1 MGFASGLAA
10 KNLIQRPG
18 RTIFSIL
25 GITVGIATVVL
36 VFAMDHNTMVGRQRK
51 AKDVEWQ
58 ADVEVRPKS
67 GMKSARRELT
77 KLKGI
82 ERVSAHFQQDVL
94 FHGSGP
100 GSDRSEGRLPERET
114 IRLFAMEAEIAAA
127 LGVYQLREG
136 RDIAPD
142 SSQRECLLG
151 AKLAEDS
158 GVGVGDQIFLSRPR
172 RAAKEICVEG
182 EFKKLGIPSPEPI
195 DYPLT
200 VVGLLEA
207 EKIGRRSGGK
217 MVVVD
222 YDRGRELF
230 EGVKIVES
238 YWVKKNPDSS
248 IENLQANLGEQFS
261 FDFSTGVVVGQSAD
275 ERAFR
280 NGVRLAGLF
289 AMVLGLYVIFHTLS
303 MSLVERVREVGML
316 NALGATRKQIALI
329 FFIEALFISLAG
341 GFFGVLFGLLGADRL
356 LNWGITT
363 IGVGYSIPRFTVPWA
378 TVLPLAGIG
387 VAIAL
392 IGSVYPM
399 VRARSTNTVAALRGE
414 DLGPQGGVTRGFQLF
429 TAILLLLVL
438 PGMFF
443 SIAPVIGEMSEGFLG
458 ALLAGVGVLV
468 VLIGLPL
475 IVPSILTA
483 ICSKLT
489 QPFDEWWPL
498 AGQLSARSIR
508 HSPTRISASIAAI
521 ALVTAAFV
529 SLNGMTNSL
538 RAEVEEWA
546 NRAVIGKLWVRGLPD
561 VTYDE
566 LREALGPESGVV
578 AIEAGDARVYNPFLI
593 LGMQPEEL
601 AKFGPC
607 AKDAELLKALS
618 TGQGIILSE
627 RVAEHYAKKV
637 GDAVHLNTGGHGIQS
652 FAVIAIS
659 DEYGYF
665 YSPDERLYG
674 IVASSYMQRYFC
686 LDTDTTSFASL
697 KLEEGNDGSVAI
709 AALKV
714 AYGDSKKLNIRTG
727 QGILDW
733 HVDDI
738 TKDFRLF
745 DIILGLTAL
754 LAALGV
760 LNGQLLSA
768 LERWKEIGV
777 LRALGVTRGQVAGMV
792 MLESAVI
799 GLTGAVLGLAVGMAL
814 TPVIVEAL
822 QAISS
827 LPLPHRSAGAWLGWS
842 LIGAVSLTLISGLYP
857 VWRMNR
863 FDAVR
868 AVRTG

>member
-1 MGFASGLAA
+1 MGFATSLARR
-10 KNLIQRPG
+10 NLIQRPG
-18 RTIFSIL
+18 RTFFSIL

-36 VFAMDHNTMVGRQRK
+36 VFALDHNTMIVRRAAATGS
-51 AKDVEWQ
+51 EWQ
-58 ADVEVRPKS
+58 ADVEVRPKM
-67 GMKSARRELT
+67 GMKSARKELRS
-77 KLKGI
+77 LEGI

-94 FHGSGP
+94 FHGT
-100 GSDRSEGRLPERET
+100 GSKGLDTGVQLPDRQT
-114 IRLFAMEAEIAAA
+114 IRLFAMEAENAEM
-127 LGVYQLREG
+127 LGFYQLREG
-136 RDIAPD
+136 RHLEPNSDV
-142 SSQRECLLG
+142 RECLLG
-151 AKLAEDS
+151 AQLAKDS
-158 GVGVGDQIFLSRPR
+158 GIEVGDRAFLARPR
-172 RAAKEICVEG
+172 RAAKEVCVEG
-182 EFKKLGIPSPEPI
+182 EFKELGIPTPEPI
-195 DYPLT
+195 DFPMT

-207 EKIGRRSGGK
+207 EKIGRRGGGK
-217 MVVVD
+217 VVVVD

-230 EGVKIVES
+230 EGVKIVET
-238 YWVKKNPDSS
+238 YWVKKNPAASL
-248 IENLQANLGEQFS
+248 ENLQANLGEQFS
-261 FDFSTGVVVGQSAD
+261 FDFSKEAVVGQSAD

-316 NALGATRKQIALI
+316 NALGATRKQIAAI
-329 FFIEALFISLAG
+329 FFLEALFIALVG
-341 GFFGVLFGLLGADRL
+341 GVLGVIGGLWGSKWL
-356 LNWGITT
+356 LNHGITT
-363 IGVGYSIPRFTVPWA
+363 IGVGYHAGTFEVPWA

-399 VRARSTNTVAALRGE
+399 IRARATDTVSALRGE

-429 TAILLLLVL
+429 SAILLLVVL

-468 VLIGLPL
+468 LLIGLPL
-475 IVPSILTA
+475 VVPSILTTL
-483 ICSKLT
+483 CSKLT

-521 ALVTAAFV
+521 SLVTAAFV

-546 NRAVIGKLWVRGLPD
+546 DRAVIGKLWVRGLPD

-566 LREALGPESGVV
+566 LREALGPDSGVL
-578 AIEAGDARVYNPFLI
+578 AIEAGDARVYSPFLI
-593 LGMQPEEL
+593 LGMQPDEL

-607 AKDAELLKALS
+607 SLDANVLKAFS
-618 TGQGIILSE
+618 SGQGIILSE
-627 RVAEHYAKKV
+627 RVSQHYGKEI
-637 GDAVHLNTGGHGIQS
+637 GDTVHLNTGGHGIQS

-665 YSPDERLYG
+665 YDPDERLYG
-674 IVASSYMQRYFC
+674 VVASAYMERYFC
-686 LDTDTTSFASL
+686 LDTETTSYAAL
-697 KLEEGNDGSVAI
+697 KLTPGNGGGQAI
-709 AALKV
+709 AALHD
-714 AYGDSKKLNIRTG
+714 AFDESKKINIRSG
-727 QGILDW
+727 GWILDW
-733 HVDDI
+733 HVEDI
-738 TKDFRLF
+738 TRDFRLF

-777 LRALGVTRGQVAGMV
+777 LRALGVTQAQVAGMV
-792 MLESAVI
+792 LLESAVI
-799 GLTGAVLGLAVGMAL
+799 GVTGGALGLAVGMAL

-827 LPLPHRSAGAWLGWS
+827 LPLPHRSAGVWLGWS
-842 LIGAVSLTLISGLYP
+842 FIGAVSLTLFSGLYP
-857 VWRMNR
+857 IWRMNR